1 MTLMKRRE
9 SNRRRRSEK
18 DARWRDLS
26 LMALIAAM
34 AFLAGCAEPRP
45 ASSDGIP
52 QTGFLVE
59 QPFAPA
65 YEAYGPGLLGEPIS
79 GLCQVAN
86 GSQAQY
92 FQRMRLEVSSDGQG
106 VTIYPLGEW
115 AYEGLRRKT
124 VAPTPDDSR
133 TREFPE
139 TGFVVRDEFLDFY
152 EENSGEV
159 LLGPPISPQ
168 LDEGTLR
175 VQYFRNARLEW
186 HPDEPVDQRVR
197 LGMLGQAHYLQAAH
211 DVTCEFRSRPVDV
224 TTVRDVDVLASAE
237 APILYTG
244 DEQVIY
250 AMVTT
255 EAGVPVAGVPV
266 SLTLQDVDW
275 TLTVELGRT
284 NGEGKVQG
292 GLRMPR
298 FVPGRMVGVTVD
310 AEGMGGASLGHT
322 GLAFQTWW

>member
-1 MTLMKRRE
+1 MRLMKWRE
-9 SNRRRRSEK
+9 GPNRRRSKRNAQWC
-18 DARWRDLS
+18 DVH
-26 LMALIAAM
+26 LMALIAAVVL
-34 AFLAGCAEPRP
+34 LAGCAKPP
-45 ASSDGIP
+45 ASSANNIP
-52 QTGFLVE
+52 ETGYLVE
-59 QPFAPA
+59 PPFTAA
-65 YEAYGPGLLGEPIS
+65 YEAYGPQLLGEPIS

-86 GSQAQY
+86 GKQTQY
-92 FQRMRLEVSSDGQG
+92 FRHMRLEVSADGQD
-106 VTIYPLGEW
+106 VTVFPLGEW
-115 AYEGLRRKT
+115 AYAGLRRT
-124 VAPTPDDSR
+124 VAAPIPDYSR

-152 EENSGEV
+152 EENDGEV

-186 HPDEPVDQRVR
+186 HPGAALEERVR
-197 LGMLGQAHYLQAAH
+197 MGMLGQAHYLQAAH

-224 TTVRDVDVLASAE
+224 TTVKQVQVLASAE
-237 APILYTG
+237 APILYSG
-244 DEQVIY
+244 DDQVIY

-255 EAGVPVAGVPV
+255 GAGVPVAGVPV
-266 SLTLQDVDW
+266 SLTMRDVDW

-284 NGEGKVQG
+284 DSEGKVQG
-292 GLRMPR
+292 GLQMPR

-310 AEGMGGASLGHT
+310 AEGMGGLTLGKT

>member
-1 MTLMKRRE
+1 MKRRE
-9 SNRRRRSEK
+9 SHKRRRSDK
-18 DARWRDLS
+18 DAHWRDLP

-34 AFLAGCAEPRP
+34 ALLAGCTQLPSQP
-45 ASSDGIP
+45 LGGIP

-59 QPFAPA
+59 PPFTPA
-65 YEAYGPGLLGEPIS
+65 YEAYGPRLLGEPIS

-86 GSQAQY
+86 GRQAQY
-92 FQRMRLEVSSDGQG
+92 FQHMRLEVSADGQEIT
-106 VTIYPLGEW
+106 VYPLGEW
-115 AYEGLRRKT
+115 AYAGLQRR
-124 VAPTPDDSR
+124 TPAAIPDNSR

-152 EENSGEV
+152 EENNGEA

-186 HPDEPVDQRVR
+186 HPDQAVDERVR

-211 DVTCEFRSRPVDV
+211 DVSCEFRARPVDV
-224 TTVRDVDVLASAE
+224 TTVKKAQVLASAE

-244 DEQVIY
+244 DEQMIY
-250 AMVTT
+250 AMVMTG
-255 EAGVPVAGVPV
+255 AGVPVAGVPV
-266 SLTLQDVDW
+266 SLTLRDVDW
-275 TLTVELGRT
+275 TLTVQLGRT
-284 NGEGKVQG
+284 DSEGKVQG
-292 GLRMPR
+292 GLQMPR
-298 FVPGRMVGVTVD
+298 FVPGRMVGVSVD
-310 AEGMGGASLGHT
+310 AEGVGGATIGKT